1 MSSRQKDTP
10 GSRRDQGRGPFQKDS
25 SQKDP
30 SQKDPYQRDP
40 WRAAPVI
47 VAQIPEAGLHREIEA
62 DAAARQAMAE
72 IGGLREVVSA
82 RAAFDLTLGSDGRV
96 HVTGRVTA
104 RVGQDCVVTL
114 DPVENEIDEPVDLI
128 FAPSEQI
135 PQLADLV
142 DDDLDDD
149 AEVPDPPE
157 PIVNGQI
164 ELGRIATDALFL
176 GIDPY
181 PRKEG
186 AVFEAGV
193 EADDPEAHPFAA
205 LKALQPQVSKKDGKG

>member
-1 MSSRQKDTP
+1 MS
-10 GSRRDQGRGPFQKDS
+10 RDRDLPRDK
-25 SQKDP
+25 
-30 SQKDPYQRDP
+30 DP

-47 VAQIPEAGLHREIEA
+47 VAQIPEAGLHRKIEA

-72 IGGLREVVSA
+72 IAGVREVVAA
-82 RAAFDLTLGSDGRV
+82 RAAFDLTLKPDGKV

-114 DPVENEIDEPVDLI
+114 DPIENEIDEPVDLI
-128 FAPSEQI
+128 FAPPEQI
-135 PQLADLV
+135 PLLADQV
-142 DDDLDDD
+142 DDDMEDDVE
-149 AEVPDPPE
+149 APDPPE

-164 ELGRIATDALFL
+164 DLGRIATDALFL

-186 AVFEAGV
+186 AVFEAEI
-193 EADDPEAHPFAA
+193 EAGDPGDHPFAA
-205 LKALQPQVSKKDGKG
+205 LKALQSRGSKKGDKA

>member
-1 MSSRQKDTP
+1 LQK
-10 GSRRDQGRGPFQKDS
+10 
-25 SQKDP
+25 
-30 SQKDPYQRDP
+30 DP

-62 DAAARQAMAE
+62 DSAARQAMAD
-72 IGGLREVVSA
+72 IAGLRELVSA
-82 RAAFDLTLGSDGRV
+82 RAAFDLILKPDGKV
-96 HVTGRVTA
+96 HVTGRVLA

-114 DPVENEIDEPVDLI
+114 DPIESEIDEPVDLI
-128 FAPSEQI
+128 FAPPEQI
-135 PQLADLV
+135 PQMSDLV
-142 DDDLDDD
+142 DDDPEDD

-181 PRKEG
+181 PRKPG
-186 AVFEAGV
+186 AVFEAET
-193 EADDPEAHPFAA
+193 EAEDPEDHPFAA
-205 LKALQPQVSKKDGKG
+205 LKALKPGADKP

>member
-1 MSSRQKDTP
+1 MSRA
-10 GSRRDQGRGPFQKDS
+10 RDLPRDK
-25 SQKDP
+25 
-30 SQKDPYQRDP
+30 DP

-47 VAQIPEAGLHREIEA
+47 VAQIPEAGLHRKIEA

-72 IGGLREVVSA
+72 IAGVREVVAA
-82 RAAFDLTLGSDGRV
+82 RAAFDLTLKPDGKV

-114 DPVENEIDEPVDLI
+114 DPIENELDEPVDLI
-128 FAPSEQI
+128 FAPPEQI
-135 PQLADLV
+135 PLLADLV
-142 DDDLDDD
+142 DDDMEDDVE
-149 AEVPDPPE
+149 APDPPE

-164 ELGRIATDALFL
+164 DLGRIATDALFL

-186 AVFEAGV
+186 AVFEAEI
-193 EADDPEAHPFAA
+193 EAGDPGDHPFAA
-205 LKALQPQVSKKDGKG
+205 LKALQSRGSKKGDKA

>member
-10 GSRRDQGRGPFQKDS
+10 GQRGDATRDVH
-25 SQKDP
+25 QKDP
-30 SQKDPYQRDP
+30 LQRDPLQRDP
-40 WRAAPVI
+40 WRTAPVI

-62 DAAARQAMAE
+62 DSAARQAMAE
-72 IGGLREVVSA
+72 IAGLREVVSA
-82 RAAFDLTLGSDGRV
+82 QAAFDLVLKPDGKV

-114 DPVENEIDEPVDLI
+114 EPVESQIDEPVDLI
-128 FAPSEQI
+128 FAPPEQI

-142 DDDLDDD
+142 DGDLDDE
-149 AEVPDPPE
+149 AEMPDPPE
-157 PIVNGQI
+157 PISNGQI
-164 ELGRIATDALFL
+164 DLGRLATDALLL

-186 AVFEAGV
+186 AVFKTEV

-205 LKALQPQVSKKDGKG
+205 LKALQPKGSKKDGKG